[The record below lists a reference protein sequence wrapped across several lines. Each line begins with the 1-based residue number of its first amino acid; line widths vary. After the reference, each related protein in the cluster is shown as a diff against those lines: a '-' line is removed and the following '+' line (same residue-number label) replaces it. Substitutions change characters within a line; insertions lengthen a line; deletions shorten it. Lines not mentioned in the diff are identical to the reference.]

1 MPKVVKTF
9 ARQQLNELSIN
20 INIAGRV
27 YPISVKPSEEAS
39 LRAAGKLI
47 QDKLQQYS
55 EQFAL
60 RDNQDA
66 LAMFALEIANEL
78 QKHKNQDYLMDA
90 EIEKELIQ
98 MDQLLAHV
106 HLK

>member
-1 MPKVVKTF
+1 M
-9 ARQQLNELSIN
+9 NELSIH

-27 YPISVKPSEEAS
+27 YPISVKPSEEAG

-78 QKHKNQDYLMDA
+78 QKLKSRDD
-90 EIEKELIQ
+90 EIDEQIDHELNQ

>member
-1 MPKVVKTF
+1 MPEVVKPF

-27 YPISVKPSEEAS
+27 YPITVTPAEEAG
-39 LRAAGKLI
+39 LRSAGKLI
-47 QDKLQQYS
+47 QDKLQLYS

-66 LAMFALEIANEL
+66 LAMFSLEIANEL
-78 QKHKNQDYLMDA
+78 QKLKSRETALDA
-90 EIEKELIQ
+90 HIEKELDQIE
-98 MDQLLAHV
+98 QLLTHV
-106 HLK
+106 KL

>member
-1 MPKVVKTF
+1 M
-9 ARQQLNELSIN
+9 NELSIN

-27 YPISVKPSEEAS
+27 YPITVTPGEEAD
-39 LRAAGKLI
+39 LRSAGKLI
-47 QDKLQQYS
+47 QDKLQLYS

-78 QKHKNQDYLMDA
+78 QKTKNRGNLADA
-90 EIEKELIQ
+90 EIEKELNQ
-98 MDQLLAHV
+98 TVQLLTPIQ
-106 HLK
+106 L

>member
-1 MPKVVKTF
+1 MPEVVKPF
-9 ARQQLNELSIN
+9 AQQQLNELSIN

-27 YPISVKPSEEAS
+27 YPITVTPAEEAG

-55 EQFAL
+55 SQFAL

-78 QKHKNQDYLMDA
+78 QKIKHQEKLVDDQ
-90 EIEKELIQ
+90 IEKELTAI
-98 MDQLLAHV
+98 DQLLTHV
-106 HLK
+106 KL